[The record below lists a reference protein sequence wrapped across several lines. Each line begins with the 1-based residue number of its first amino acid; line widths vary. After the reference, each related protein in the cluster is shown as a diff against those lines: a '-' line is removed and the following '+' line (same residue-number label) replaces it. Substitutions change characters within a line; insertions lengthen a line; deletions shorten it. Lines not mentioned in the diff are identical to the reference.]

1 MTSMT
6 VSYTATTIMM
16 GDAISH
22 PTMSTVTAVTT
33 VTTTTTDVTTTV
45 TATTVTAALSATVT
59 AALSAES
66 LGPDAS
72 YECQEGHQDQQDR

>member
-33 VTTTTTDVTTTV
+33 VTTTTDVTTTV
-45 TATTVTAALSATVT
+45 TATTVTATTVT

>member
-1 MTSMT
+1 
-6 VSYTATTIMM
+6 MM

-22 PTMSTVTAVTT
+22 SAMSTVTAVTT
-33 VTTTTTDVTTTV
+33 TVTTTMTDVTATV
-45 TATTVTAALSATVT
+45 TATVT

>member
-1 MTSMT
+1 
-6 VSYTATTIMM
+6 MM
-16 GDAISH
+16 GDAIPHSA
-22 PTMSTVTAVTT
+22 PSTVTAVST
-33 VTTTTTDVTTTV
+33 VTTMTDVTATVTTTV
-45 TATTVTAALSATVT
+45 TTTVT